1 MFQYRLTLLLV
12 IVLGT
17 SGQHN
22 AASGNTNNRIKVE
35 DANERIAQLKSE
47 MESLSQETDRLNA
60 EKQQLTQN
68 IQALKESCNTEV
80 SGLTKTQDAMMVK
93 AEENKK
99 ILVDLL
105 KKIQDEEAEH
115 IRLEEEL
122 KKLSEALELYEHQY
136 EIVLGDL
143 KLMERRRSN
152 GTTARCNEVTNA
164 IAVEAAENLS
174 ARSFITSR
182 FTRRIPKVSPVQR
195 EIITLESKLRIAKIM
210 KEKVEGI
217 VRTSQREYENEDQ
230 LCKEKKTNIN
240 NLIEETKIALETSEH
255 SIKLLDNDLKASI
268 AFSEA
273 VRLEIQTGKN
283 FLLTLRDKI
292 DSMRNAMR
300 NYNED
305 SMCFNKIKSMD

>member
-1 MFQYRLTLLLV
+1 MFQYGLSLLLVV
-12 IVLGT
+12 IVLGI

-22 AASGNTNNRIKVE
+22 AASDTNHVVNFGE
-35 DANERIAQLKSE
+35 GNERIAQLKSE
-47 MESLSQETDRLNA
+47 MELLSQETDRLNA

-68 IQALKESCNTEV
+68 IQNLKESCNMEVTE
-80 SGLTKTQDAMMVK
+80 LTQSHDGMMVQ

-122 KKLSEALELYEHQY
+122 KKLSEALEMYEHQY

-152 GTTARCNEVTNA
+152 GTTTRCSEVTNA

-174 ARSFITSR
+174 ARAHISSR
-182 FTRRIPKVSPVQR
+182 FTRRIPKISQVQR

-230 LCKEKKTNIN
+230 LCKDKKTNIN

-283 FLLTLRDKI
+283 FLLTLREKI
-292 DSMRNAMR
+292 EGMKNAMR
-300 NYNED
+300 NYSED